1 MSRNIKLGY
10 MSFSNMRCTAKMKPF
25 FGWENV
31 HITWLA
37 AQHKNRH
44 HLNTENWHTKLVQLH
59 SSHNRFW
66 LEMCD
71 KFPQIRHHFS
81 LLLCVCVYKLASK
94 TGNRKLVA
102 FSLRCDTLVLNK
114 KWLVITYASVS
125 RNTSA
130 KNIEFLLLFRL
141 NIYFKSILNSRFW
154 CMFLRQFSIHPF
166 ITGTFHNQWS
176 DSFSHSFGVFSN
188 DIIST

>member
-1 MSRNIKLGY
+1 

-66 LEMCD
+66 NRMCD
-71 KFPQIRHHFS
+71 KFPQISHHFS

-130 KNIEFLLLFRL
+130 KNIEFLLLFWL
-141 NIYFKSILNSRFW
+141 NIYFKSNIKQSILMYVFKTIFHSFIYYWNISQPMIWF
-154 CMFLRQFSIHPF
+154 FPPF
-166 ITGTFHNQWS
+166 IWCFQ
-176 DSFSHSFGVFSN
+176 
-188 DIIST
+188 